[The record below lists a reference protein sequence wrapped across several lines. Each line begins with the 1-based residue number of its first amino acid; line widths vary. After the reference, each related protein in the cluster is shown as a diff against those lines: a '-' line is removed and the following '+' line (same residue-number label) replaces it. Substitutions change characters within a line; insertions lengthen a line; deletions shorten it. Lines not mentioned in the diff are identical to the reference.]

1 MNSTRIQYYS
11 FFHILIAIVIGL
23 GLFGAAMY
31 GLYLVDLLSS
41 LLMVA
46 AISWQDP
53 QLDNIP
59 SLEYLI

>member
-1 MNSTRIQYYS
+1 
-11 FFHILIAIVIGL
+11 LIAIVIGL